1 MPQPILYP
9 KVNGHVYDFSSVE
22 INFKGLI
29 YAGVSEISYTHG
41 LEPGVLRGTRS
52 GKLGRTRGEYTAEGS
67 FSMYLEEWK
76 LFRTALG
83 PGFME
88 RSFTATIHY
97 SELGA
102 PLQTDVLNGC
112 RITNDE
118 KSHSQGSDPLV
129 AAITLDIMEVFEDG
143 IPATMDGLLNV
154 AGAF

>member
-22 INFKGLI
+22 LNFAGLI
-29 YAGVSEISYTHG
+29 YTGVSEISYTHG

-88 RSFTATIHY
+88 QSFTATILY
-97 SELGA
+97 SELLA
-102 PLQTDVLNGC
+102 PLQTDVLVAC

-118 KSHSQGSDPLV
+118 KSHSQGADPLV
-129 AAITLDIMEVFEDG
+129 VAITLDIMEITEDG
-143 IPATMDGLLNV
+143 LPATFDGTLNV
-154 AGAF
+154 TDFF